1 MIKILVKV
9 SMCIFYNVY
18 RLVLDFKPLIQNVS
32 IFNFHYFVFIVLVMQ
47 VIKLKHILTINT
59 KYGNM
64 RKGWLHK
71 KHFIKVK
78 LKLKILYEAI
88 KVFHVR

>member
-1 MIKILVKV
+1 
-9 SMCIFYNVY
+9 MCIFYNVY

-32 IFNFHYFVFIVLVMQ
+32 IFNLYYFLFIVLFMQ

-64 RKGWLHK
+64 RKG
-71 KHFIKVK
+71 
-78 LKLKILYEAI
+78 
-88 KVFHVR
+88 